1 MSPMFIA
8 LGRVF
13 LIIVF
18 VYSGVNQL
26 FDIGGTA
33 EMLAAK
39 ISIPAQLTQYTVQLE
54 QATGMPTMRL
64 LAIFV
69 GGLQVVCGLLIA
81 FNIAARW
88 FALLLAIHT
97 IIATVLFHDF
107 WNAADAIA
115 RNDALNH
122 LLKNV
127 AILGGL
133 LLVVGIGPPARD
145 EREPQFD
152 DH

>member
-1 MSPMFIA
+1 MNVFLA
-8 LGRVF
+8 LGRTLLVVIFVF
-13 LIIVF
+13 T
-18 VYSGVNQL
+18 GVTQL
-26 FDIGGTA
+26 LDIGVTA
-33 EMLAAK
+33 DMIAGKVA
-39 ISIPAQLTQYTVQLE
+39 IPAQFTEYTTQLE

-64 LAIFV
+64 LAIAA
-69 GGLQVVCGLLIA
+69 GALQVVCGLLIA

-88 FALLLAIHT
+88 FALLLALYT
-97 IIATVLFHDF
+97 IAATYLFHDF
-107 WNAADAIA
+107 WNLADVA
-115 RNDALNH
+115 RVEALNH

-133 LLVVGIGPPARD
+133 LLVVGIGPPSRD